1 MLPPY
6 EELGYA
12 DKLIQ
17 QENRLKKLKTPNQDI
32 YTPWDKTTPRVRT
45 AGAKIP
51 MKVPVVTNMEEQN
64 DFTMK
69 TRSRHTHRRI
79 MGSISGSISSSSL
92 DANYLRE

>member
-17 QENRLKKLKTPNQDI
+17 QENGIEQQNRTNQDI
-32 YTPWDKTTPRVRT
+32 YTPWDKTTPRLRT
-45 AGAKIP
+45 AGAKVP